1 MALFP
6 FVFSVGNIIEAS
18 SGFLCQLLQ
27 QAGKDRL
34 RGDTALIKLCSVE
47 PDSSDCFGE
56 LLYF

>member
-1 MALFP
+1 MALFL
-6 FVFSVGNIIEAS
+6 FVLSVGNIIEAS
-18 SGFLCQLLQ
+18 LGFLCQLLR

-47 PDSSDCFGE
+47 PDSSDFFGE